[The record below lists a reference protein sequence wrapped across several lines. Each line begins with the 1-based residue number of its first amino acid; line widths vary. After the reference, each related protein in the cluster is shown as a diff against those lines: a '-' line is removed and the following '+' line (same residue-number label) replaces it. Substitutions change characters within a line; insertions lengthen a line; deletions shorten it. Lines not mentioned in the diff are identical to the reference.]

1 MNEDMLAARHYLYRT
16 FQCLLGNDPRS
27 DGWAELDAELVE
39 EACAIAGTDGAKL
52 ARLLGE
58 TYGSKARREQLASE
72 YAATLVGPGA
82 LPSPPWESAQ
92 LSSDGG
98 LFTPVT
104 LTVRN
109 AYRAQGLLPQ
119 QYPSVADD
127 HIALEC
133 GFLAELAGRTL
144 SACKAHDAERC
155 TEALEASR
163 SFIKAHPLRWAPCF
177 AEKLSSEKAPFYRTV
192 AESLVDFLK
201 VDASWLD
208 ERALSRAAA

>member
-1 MNEDMLAARHYLYRT
+1 MDEDMLAARHYLYRT

-39 EACAIAGTDGAKL
+39 EACAIVGIDGAKL
-52 ARLLGE
+52 ARAFGE
-58 TYGSKARREQLASE
+58 VLGSKERRDELARE
-72 YAATLVGPGA
+72 YAVALVGPGA

-133 GFLAELAGRTL
+133 GFLAELADRAL
-144 SACKAHDAERC
+144 NACELYDAERC
-155 TEALEASR
+155 IEALEASR
-163 SFIKAHPLRWAPCF
+163 SFTKAHPLRWAPRF
-177 AEKLSSEKAPFYRTV
+177 AERLSSEKAPFYRTV

-201 VDASWLD
+201 ADALCLD
-208 ERALSRAAA
+208 DLALSRAAA